1 LTDFLTLHGGTW
13 LVVLAV
19 ILVSG
24 WVHGALGLGFPLLAT
39 PALATIM
46 DVRSAILVTLLP
58 TMAVNIASIA
68 NHRGRLEETRQYGP
82 LILFILLGSLLG
94 TSILAIA
101 DPEPFR
107 LLLAALI
114 LLILWGKVR
123 IRATTIS
130 NRPLAVM
137 AITGLASGMAAGITN
152 VMVAILIIYF
162 LALGTARDVMVP
174 AMNACFLV
182 GKAAQILVLALA
194 GLVSLGLL
202 LETAPLAL
210 GAVLALQLGQR
221 AQAGL
226 PAESYQSL
234 LRGLLLLLALILLWQ
249 FFAGYF
255 A

>member
-114 LLILWGKVR
+114 LLFLWGKVR

-137 AITGLASGMAAGITN
+137 AITGLAAGMAAGITN

>member
-114 LLILWGKVR
+114 LLFLWGKVR

-137 AITGLASGMAAGITN
+137 AITGLAAGMAAGITN

-234 LRGLLLLLALILLWQ
+234 LKGLLLLLALILLWQ

>member
-1 LTDFLTLHGGTW
+1 MTDFLTLHGGTW

-68 NHRGRLEETRQYGP
+68 NHRGRLEEVRQFGP

-114 LLILWGKVR
+114 LLFLWGKVR

-137 AITGLASGMAAGITN
+137 AITGLAAGMAAGITN

>member
-1 LTDFLTLHGGTW
+1 MTDFLTLHGGTW

-114 LLILWGKVR
+114 LLFLWGKVR

-137 AITGLASGMAAGITN
+137 AITGLAAGMAAGITN

-234 LRGLLLLLALILLWQ
+234 LKGLLLLLALILLWQ

>member
-1 LTDFLTLHGGTW
+1 
-13 LVVLAV
+13 
-19 ILVSG
+19 
-24 WVHGALGLGFPLLAT
+24 
-39 PALATIM
+39 
-46 DVRSAILVTLLP
+46 
-58 TMAVNIASIA
+58 
-68 NHRGRLEETRQYGP
+68 
-82 LILFILLGSLLG
+82 LGSLLG

-101 DPEPFR
+101 DPEPSR

-114 LLILWGKVR
+114 LLFLWGKVR

-137 AITGLASGMAAGITN
+137 AITGLAAGMAAGITN

-234 LRGLLLLLALILLWQ
+234 LKGLLLLLALILLWQ